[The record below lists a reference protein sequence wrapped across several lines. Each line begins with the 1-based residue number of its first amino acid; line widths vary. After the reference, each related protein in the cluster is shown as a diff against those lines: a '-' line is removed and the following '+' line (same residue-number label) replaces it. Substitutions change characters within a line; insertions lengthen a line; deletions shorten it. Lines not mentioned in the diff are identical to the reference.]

1 MNYTAEEF
9 KKDTAVVAYVNDPKE
24 ALNKLKKLHKKIKNV
39 VESDYNYNLGKVYT
53 EQKGKNYFV
62 VFPVI
67 NKDVE
72 EGDEVSDEMWNEVDK
87 DVSFWMYQ
95 VVEDAKLDEVWSF
108 EGQREADANTI
119 EVMFYLK

>member
-72 EGDEVSDEMWNEVDK
+72 EGDEVSDEIIL
-87 DVSFWMYQ
+87 DVS
-95 VVEDAKLDEVWSF
+95 SC
-108 EGQREADANTI
+108 
-119 EVMFYLK
+119 